1 MPGEQASALEFNPHR
16 LLQSTIDALG
26 RMDVSALMKLV
37 AEAEE
42 MSKLRPQMSPADAAQ
57 AVALKQVLAELLQST
72 QRSLRMLRGLH
83 DTRVR
88 RIEEQA
94 KWER

>member
-1 MPGEQASALEFNPHR
+1 
-16 LLQSTIDALG
+16 
-26 RMDVSALMKLV
+26 MDVSALMKLG

-42 MSKLRPQMSPADAAQ
+42 MAKLRIQMNPTDAAQ
-57 AVALKQVLAELLQST
+57 AVALKQALAELLQST

-83 DTRVR
+83 DTSIR

-94 KWER
+94 TWER